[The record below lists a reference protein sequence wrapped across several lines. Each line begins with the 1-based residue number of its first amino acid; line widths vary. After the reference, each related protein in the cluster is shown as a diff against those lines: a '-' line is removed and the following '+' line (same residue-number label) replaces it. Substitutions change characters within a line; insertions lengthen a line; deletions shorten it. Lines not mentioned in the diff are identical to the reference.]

1 MTNEVPKL
9 EILIGLP
16 GSGKSTLIQH
26 LNRLLSPTK
35 GNVFIDDVEVGIT
48 TSGTHCPYLGKAIA
62 MAYVP
67 ADKADLGTLA
77 EVEVR
82 GRRIEAKIVE
92 LPFYKR
98 S

>member
-1 MTNEVPKL
+1 MDFRKQL
-9 EILIGLP
+9 GLA
-16 GSGKSTLIQH
+16 L
-26 LNRLLSPTK
+26 
-35 GNVFIDDVEVGIT
+35 
-48 TSGTHCPYLGKAIA
+48 KAVA